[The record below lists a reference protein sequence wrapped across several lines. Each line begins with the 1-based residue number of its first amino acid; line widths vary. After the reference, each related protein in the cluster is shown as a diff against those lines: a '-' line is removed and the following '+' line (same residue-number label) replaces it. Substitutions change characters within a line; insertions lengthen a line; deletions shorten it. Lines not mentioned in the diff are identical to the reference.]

1 MLIYAS
7 ILTRRVHWKRRM
19 NTASTSG
26 KKKWGHGTLE
36 TRGEDIFLSSFFFF
50 FLYKYNFSLKNIFLK
65 RANAMLPEALVT
77 KTEKSFVGSWGR
89 QDNRLP
95 ETSTS

>member
-1 MLIYAS
+1 
-7 ILTRRVHWKRRM
+7 M

-26 KKKWGHGTLE
+26 KKKWGNGTLE
-36 TRGEDIFLSSFFFF
+36 TRGEDVFFSSFFF
-50 FLYKYNFSLKNIFLK
+50 LYNFSLKNIFLK

-77 KTEKSFVGSWGR
+77 KTEKSFIGSWGR
-89 QDNRLP
+89 QDNHLP